1 LTKPWEVTALGL
13 LLVTGSSL
21 CVIGREV
28 VMRWVFLLLV
38 MLNVFY
44 YVWHQQEAPLRP
56 KEVAPLSLFKGARDI
71 QLLIESTSAKPA
83 SKCLYLGGDIPQ
95 AEAKTIE
102 QRLTSLDIQTQFGK
116 RLDASGVV
124 YWLKI
129 ATDSRRLVDDSL
141 LGRLRQDFPQL
152 KSEIMSC
159 EGIAT
164 AD

>member
-1 LTKPWEVTALGL
+1 MGL
-13 LLVTGSSL
+13 LVVTSLFL
-21 CVIGREV
+21 CVVGNEV
-28 VMRWVFLLLV
+28 AMRWVFLLLM

-56 KEVAPLSLFKGARDI
+56 KEVAPLSLLRGVKQDI
-71 QLLIESTSAKPA
+71 QLLSESSPAKPA
-83 SKCLYLGGDIPQ
+83 NQCLYLGGDIPQ
-95 AEAKTIE
+95 ADAKAIE

-116 RLDASGVV
+116 RLDASGAV
-124 YWLKI
+124 YWLKVV
-129 ATDSRRLVDDSL
+129 TDSRRLVDDSL

>member
-1 LTKPWEVTALGL
+1 
-13 LLVTGSSL
+13 
-21 CVIGREV
+21 
-28 VMRWVFLLLV
+28 MRWVFLLLV

-56 KEVAPLSLFKGARDI
+56 KEVAPLSLFKGASQDI
-71 QLLIESTSAKPA
+71 QLLVESTSAKSA
-83 SKCLYLGGDIPQ
+83 SQCLYLGGDIPQ

-102 QRLTSLDIQTQFGK
+102 QRLTTLDIQTQFGE